1 MPIAGDRAIHTVR
14 ERLPVPLLVDH
25 VACVWT
31 QTVSSRSTAFT
42 HRKSPNGSV
51 EIVCA
56 AGSTPRIVGPQTG
69 PIEEAL
75 VPGTTIVGVRLRPEA
90 AAAVLGAPAN
100 VLLDHA
106 LDADELWGDRAD
118 ALQERIALAPSPRQ
132 AAAHLERAVI
142 DLLPD
147 APSPDPVVAEA
158 VRRLM
163 SGRRAA
169 VGSMARALFIS
180 ERQLRRRFEAA
191 TGLGPST
198 LHRIL
203 RFQRFVALASTR
215 THPSA
220 QIAELAVAA
229 GYADQAHLSRE
240 ATRLEGRPP
249 RSFLPELER
258 RCGCGHDHSAS
269 YAPLLRRR

>member
-1 MPIAGDRAIHTVR
+1 MPIAEDTAIHTVR
-14 ERLPVPLLVDH
+14 ERLPVPLLADH

-31 QTVSSRSTAFT
+31 QTVSPRSTAFA

-56 AGSTPRIVGPQTG
+56 VGSMPRIVGPHTG

-75 VPGTTIVGVRLRPEA
+75 DPGTTIVGVRLRPEA

-106 LDADELWGDRAD
+106 LDADQLWGDRAD
-118 ALQERIALAPSPRQ
+118 ALQERVALATSPRQ

-142 DLLPD
+142 DLLPA
-147 APSPDPVVAEA
+147 APPPDPLVAEA

-163 SGRRAA
+163 AGRRAA
-169 VGSMARALFIS
+169 VGAMAPSLFIS

-191 TGLGPST
+191 TGLTPTT

-203 RFQRFVALASTR
+203 RFQRFLALASTR
-215 THPSA
+215 TQA
-220 QIAELAVAA
+220 GTKIAELAVEA

-240 ATRLEGRPP
+240 ASRLEGRPP

-258 RCGCGHDHSAS
+258 RCACGHDHSAS